1 MSTSTKTA
9 KKKRGVLDDYGGLM
23 ICAALLGFA
32 FYVNKARGSTP

>member
-1 MSTSTKTA
+1 MSTST
-9 KKKRGVLDDYGGLM
+9 KKKRGVLDDYGGLL